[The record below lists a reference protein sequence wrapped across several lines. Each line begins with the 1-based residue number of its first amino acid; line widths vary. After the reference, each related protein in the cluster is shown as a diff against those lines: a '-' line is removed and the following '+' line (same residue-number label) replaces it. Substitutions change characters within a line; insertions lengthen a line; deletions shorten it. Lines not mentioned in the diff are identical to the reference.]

1 MNTKNSWR
9 ESKNNLFQI
18 EYNETR
24 IILPM
29 SYISLSDKDKKEMMA
44 LIGISSVDEL
54 FLAIPE
60 NVRLNKELSIPS
72 SLTEIELIHSLK
84 KIAEGNA
91 YKDFLS
97 FLGAGA
103 YPHVIPYSVDYLSSR
118 GEFVSPY
125 TPYQPEVSQGTLQ
138 IIFEFQTLICQ
149 LTGMDIANASLY
161 DGASGAAE
169 AVLMAHRLKGKP
181 KVLLSQTLHPQ
192 YKKVIRTYVKNLEI
206 EIGEIKYS
214 ESGCID
220 FEDLKEKLDDRTS
233 AVVIQSPNFMGV
245 VEDIEKISEM
255 THSLDA
261 LSIVVVAEA
270 ASLGILEAPGNLGA
284 DIVTGEGQS
293 FGIPLSF
300 GGPYLGFMSCSKE
313 YIRQFPGRIAGETK
327 DIDGKRGFV
336 LTLSTREQHIR
347 RERATSNICTN
358 QALCALRATI
368 FLETLGKEGLRELA
382 FQNIQKA
389 NYALERLTQIKGVER
404 KFGGSIFNEFVLD
417 FSGDIKKIEHALRK
431 KSVLAGLNI
440 GEFYPE
446 LKNCL
451 LVCVTDIRRKEEIDH
466 LVASLEEAV

>member
-1 MNTKNSWR
+1 
-9 ESKNNLFQI
+9 
-18 EYNETR
+18 
-24 IILPM
+24 M
-29 SYISLSDKDKKEMMA
+29 SYISLSDKDKKEMMDC
-44 LIGISSVDEL
+44 LGISSVDEL
-54 FLAIPE
+54 FLVVPE
-60 NVRLNKELSIPS
+60 NIRLNRELNIPS
-72 SLTEIELIHSLK
+72 SLTEIELIQRFE
-84 KIAEGNA
+84 KIAQGNR

-181 KVLLSQTLHPQ
+181 KVLVPQTLHPQ
-192 YKKVIRTYVKNLEI
+192 YKKVIKTYVKNLGIEI
-206 EIGEIKYS
+206 EEIKYA
-214 ESGCID
+214 ESGEVD
-220 FEDLKEKLDDRTS
+220 FDDLKEKLDDRTS

-255 THSLDA
+255 THSSDA
-261 LSIVVVAEA
+261 LSIVVIAEA

-313 YIRQFPGRIAGETK
+313 FIRQFPGRISGETK

-368 FLETLGKEGLRELA
+368 FLETLGKEGLRELGLR
-382 FQNIQKA
+382 NIQKA
-389 NYALERLTQIKGVER
+389 NYALENITQIKGIER
-404 KFGGSIFNEFVLD
+404 KFSGSVFNEFVVS
-417 FSGDIKKIEHALRK
+417 FSGDLKKIEHALRK
-431 KSVLAGLNI
+431 KSVLPGLHI

-446 LKNCL
+446 LEDSL
-451 LVCVTDIRRKEEIDH
+451 LVCVTDIHRKEDIDF
-466 LVASLEEAV
+466 LVSCLEEAM